1 MALSAPATDTIDS
14 SGFPLCFKTQQGSE
28 QSPVLGLGDAR
39 DTFVVQARA
48 MGGHQKEAVVTEG
61 KAGSSWRLVS
71 DEGPGLQG
79 TDLAPFPLG
88 FMSAGMQA
96 DLMNR
101 IRQRAQVQSIPITSI
116 ATELITDYAFQGSFF
131 RGNGR
136 GYAYAPQLRVRVET
150 ASSGAAIRDLVVE
163 SLAASPIFAAW
174 RTPLVNTFALYANGR
189 RRPLSTLA
197 ASLAP
202 DAEDPFKAW
211 RQSPR
216 PLAGEDRS
224 TGIIERIG
232 QALVTEGPP
241 SAGWQPGRVDIPIH
255 GCSTID
261 GTSTRS
267 LAWLNRA
274 DGTQFA
280 LRTDEGT
287 TQRAPSGL
295 GYAFAG
301 IAFCLMTQLLRYV
314 EHHKMS
320 IRALRLVQV
329 SDCEITSGRAQP
341 HSLDTHIFVH
351 GEEPDAVME
360 RLVEMAA
367 NTCYLHAALHAALE
381 PSLKL
386 EVNGQAFGPGSFD
399 DADFIATG
407 DDNRAT

>member
-14 SGFPLCFKTQQGSE
+14 SGFPLCFKTQHGSG
-28 QSPVLGLGDAR
+28 QSPVLGLEDAR

-48 MGGHQKEAVVTEG
+48 MGGHQKEAVVSEG
-61 KAGSSWRLVS
+61 KAGSSWRMVS

-96 DLMNR
+96 DFMNR
-101 IRQRAQVQSIPITSI
+101 IRQRARAQSIAITSLD
-116 ATELITDYAFQGSFF
+116 TELITDYAFQGSFF
-131 RGNGR
+131 KGNGR
-136 GYAYAPQLRVRVET
+136 GYAYAPQLRVRIET
-150 ASSGAAIRDLVVE
+150 ASPVTAIRDLVVE
-163 SLAASPIFAAW
+163 SLAASPLFAAW
-174 RTPLVNTFALYANGR
+174 RTPVVNTFALYANGR

-211 RQSPR
+211 RHSPR
-216 PLAGEDRS
+216 PLAGEEHS
-224 TGIIERIG
+224 SAIIERIG
-232 QALVTEGPP
+232 QAVVTERPP
-241 SAGWQPGRVDIPIH
+241 SADWQPGRVDIPIH
-255 GCSTID
+255 GRSTMD

-267 LAWLNRA
+267 LTWSNRA
-274 DGTQFA
+274 GGTQFA

-301 IAFCLMTQLLRYV
+301 VAFCLMTQLLRYV

-329 SDCEITSGRAQP
+329 SDCEITGGRAQP
-341 HSLDTHIFVH
+341 HALDTHIFVH
-351 GEEPDAVME
+351 GDEPDAVME

-367 NTCYLHAALHAALE
+367 NTCYLHAAFHATLE

-386 EVNGQAFGPGSFD
+386 EINGKAL
-399 DADFIATG
+399 
-407 DDNRAT
+407 

>member
-14 SGFPLCFKTQQGSE
+14 SGFPLCFKTQHGSE
-28 QSPVLGLGDAR
+28 HSPVLGLGDAR

-61 KAGSSWRLVS
+61 KAGSSWRMVS

-101 IRQRAQVQSIPITSI
+101 IRQRARAQSIAITSI
-116 ATELITDYAFQGSFF
+116 DTELITDYAFQGSFF
-131 RGNGR
+131 KGNGR

-150 ASSGAAIRDLVVE
+150 ASSVTAIRNLVVE

-174 RTPLVNTFALYANGR
+174 RAPLVNTFALYANGR

-211 RQSPR
+211 RHSPR
-216 PLAGEDRS
+216 PLAGEDHS

-232 QALVTEGPP
+232 QAVVTEGPP

-255 GCSTID
+255 GRSTVD

-267 LAWLNRA
+267 LTWLNRT

-301 IAFCLMTQLLRYV
+301 VAFCLMTQLLRYV

-329 SDCEITSGRAQP
+329 SDCEIAGGVAQP
-341 HSLDTHIFVH
+341 HALDTHVFVH

-381 PSLKL
+381 PTLEL
-386 EVNGQAFGPGSFD
+386 EVNGQTDRSDTP
-399 DADFIATG
+399 
-407 DDNRAT
+407 

>member
-14 SGFPLCFKTQQGSE
+14 SGFPLCFKTQHGSGH
-28 QSPVLGLGDAR
+28 SPVLGLEDAR

-61 KAGSSWRLVS
+61 KAGSSWRMVS

-101 IRQRAQVQSIPITSI
+101 IRQRARAQSVSITSLD
-116 ATELITDYAFQGSFF
+116 TELITDYAFQGSFF
-131 RGNGR
+131 KGNGR
-136 GYAYAPQLRVRVET
+136 GYACAPQLRVRIET
-150 ASSGAAIRDLVVE
+150 ATPVTAIRDLVVE
-163 SLAASPIFAAW
+163 SLAASPIFSAW

-211 RQSPR
+211 RHSPR
-216 PLAGEDRS
+216 PLAGEEHS
-224 TGIIERIG
+224 SAIIERIG
-232 QALVTEGPP
+232 QAVVTERPP
-241 SAGWQPGRVDIPIH
+241 SADWQSGRVDIPIQ
-255 GCSTID
+255 GRSTID

-287 TQRAPSGL
+287 TQSAPSGL

-301 IAFCLMTQLLRYV
+301 VAFCLMTQLLRYV
-314 EHHKMS
+314 EHHRMS

-329 SDCEITSGRAQP
+329 SDCEITGGRAQP
-341 HSLDTHIFVH
+341 HALDTHIFVH
-351 GEEPDAVME
+351 GEEPDTVME

-367 NTCYLHAALHAALE
+367 NTCYLHAAFHATLE

-386 EVNGQAFGPGSFD
+386 EINGKAL
-399 DADFIATG
+399 
-407 DDNRAT
+407 

>member
-14 SGFPLCFKTQQGSE
+14 SGFPLCFKTQHGSG

-96 DLMNR
+96 DFMNR

-116 ATELITDYAFQGSFF
+116 ETELITDYAFQGSFF
-131 RGNGR
+131 KGNGR

-150 ASSGAAIRDLVVE
+150 ASSVTAIRDLVVE

-202 DAEDPFKAW
+202 DAEDPFKEW
-211 RQSPR
+211 RHSPR
-216 PLAGEDRS
+216 PLAGEDHS
-224 TGIIERIG
+224 IGIIERIG
-232 QALVTEGPP
+232 QAVVTESPRA
-241 SAGWQPGRVDIPIH
+241 AGWQPGRVDIPIH
-255 GCSTID
+255 GRSTIEAA
-261 GTSTRS
+261 STRS
-267 LAWLNRA
+267 LTWLNRT

-280 LRTDEGT
+280 LRSDEGT

-295 GYAFAG
+295 GYALAG

-329 SDCEITSGRAQP
+329 SDSEITSGRAQP

-351 GEEPDAVME
+351 GEEPDEVME

-386 EVNGQAFGPGSFD
+386 EVNGHAFGPDFFD
-399 DADFIATG
+399 GAGFIATG
-407 DDNRAT
+407 DGDRTT